1 MRLARTSLLISMS
14 VCASLALA
22 CGPEFPNRLL
32 DDRSASLQNLP
43 IGSFDFEMKR
53 LLAEPKDALI
63 PVEEAYYGSVP
74 AIAPASTAAANAA
87 NMRLAPIYERAAAE
101 FHKGDLDAARA
112 DFNAL
117 LAMAETEHLRSSRE
131 LAALYSLGRLER
143 AQSHDDAARTA
154 FRRVRARV
162 LEGIAD
168 PQGLGAAS
176 FGEEA
181 RIELDAGDFAKAI
194 GLYAEQAARGS
205 SSGMSSLGFVFSR
218 LISNESELDAALEDS
233 MVRRLLPAYLNAR
246 YETMPAGQ
254 LDRLVAHFDQLQSP
268 KLEGLDR
275 LAAALY
281 RAGSYELAG
290 KLAQRSESAM
300 AWWVRAKLALRG
312 GDQAA
317 AAASYAHAAAAFPV
331 EEDWGYRDGENAGP
345 IEEDAAR
352 GFSPRCR
359 VEGESGLLALSRGD
373 YVSAL
378 EQLYASADQYWDDA
392 AHVAERVL
400 TADELRQF
408 VDTHV
413 QVRPLALDAAGNVSW
428 SPGQRL
434 RTLLARRLLR
444 DGRFEEALPY
454 FDDPALAATARRYVD
469 ARNGARNGGRIERA
483 QAAFV
488 AAGIADSQGGDLLAF
503 ELDPDYSIY
512 GGSFDLNPAGHY
524 DDDYNWIPEERKDPD
539 IGTSFVG
546 KDEPARMLASRAK
559 PLQRYHYRYTALDL
573 AEEAAD
579 LLPARSQAYAAV
591 LCMATGWINNS
602 DHARGEALWL
612 RYVRNGP
619 YVPWAADFGRHCE
632 APDFAAAAER
642 LHVERIAQAK
652 RLIRHFGP
660 YAVAF
665 LAGCIVLVALIVRR
679 RRSRRALAT
688 S

>member
-1 MRLARTSLLISMS
+1 MLLNRTSLLIAMS
-14 VCASLALA
+14 ACASLALA

-53 LLAEPKDALI
+53 LLPEPKDALI
-63 PVEEAYYGSVP
+63 PVEDAYYGSVP
-74 AIAPASTAAANAA
+74 VIAPAPTAAADAA
-87 NMRLAPIYERAAAE
+87 NMRLAPIYERAAVE
-101 FHKGDLDAARA
+101 FHEGDLDAARA

-143 AQSHDDAARTA
+143 AQSHEDAARTA
-154 FRRVRARV
+154 FRRVRDRV
-162 LEGIAD
+162 LEGVAD

-205 SSGMSSLGFVFSR
+205 SSGMSSLGFVFSK

-300 AWWVRAKLALRG
+300 AWWVRAKLALRS
-312 GDQAA
+312 GDQAV

-373 YVSAL
+373 YESAL
-378 EQLYASADQYWDDA
+378 EQFYASADQYWDDA

-400 TADELRQF
+400 TVDELRQF

-488 AAGIADSQGGDLLAF
+488 AAGIADAQGGDLLAF

-546 KDEPARMLASRAK
+546 EDEPARMLASRAK

-632 APDFAAAAER
+632 APDFAAAAKR

-660 YAVAF
+660 YAAAL
-665 LAGCIVLVALIVRR
+665 LAGGIGLVALIVRR

>member
-1 MRLARTSLLISMS
+1 MRLVRTSLLIAMS
-14 VCASLALA
+14 ACASLALA

-32 DDRSASLQNLP
+32 DDRSASLQDLP

-53 LLAEPKDALI
+53 LLPEPKDALV
-63 PVEEAYYGSVP
+63 PVEEAYYGSVA
-74 AIAPASTAAANAA
+74 AIAPAPTAAEDAA
-87 NMRLAPIYERAAAE
+87 NMRVAPVYRKAAAA
-101 FHKGDLDAARA
+101 FHEGDLDAARTG
-112 DFNAL
+112 FNAL
-117 LAMAETEHLRSSRE
+117 LAMPEATRSSRE

-143 AQSHDDAARTA
+143 TQAHDDAARAA

-162 LEGIAD
+162 LEGVAD

-205 SSGMSSLGFVFSR
+205 SSGMSSLGFVFSK
-218 LISNESELDAALEDS
+218 LISDEGELDAALEDPT
-233 MVRRLLPAYLNAR
+233 VRRLLPAYLNAR
-246 YETMPAGQ
+246 YESMPVGQ
-254 LDRLVAHFDQLQSP
+254 LDRLVAHFDQLQSAE
-268 KLEGLDR
+268 LEGLDR

-281 RAGSYELAG
+281 RAGSYDLAG
-290 KLAQRSESAM
+290 KLAPRSESAM
-300 AWWVRAKLALRG
+300 AWWVRAKLALRS

-317 AAASYAHAAAAFPV
+317 AAAAYAHAAAAFPV

-345 IEEDAAR
+345 IEEDSAR

-373 YVSAL
+373 YATAL

-400 TADELRQF
+400 TVDELRQF

-413 QVRPLALDAAGNVSW
+413 RVRPLAPGAIPNEPSS
-428 SPGQRL
+428 SPARQMRA
-434 RTLLARRLLR
+434 LLARRLLR
-444 DGRFEEALPY
+444 DGRFEEALTY
-454 FDDPALAATARRYVD
+454 FDDPALAESAKRYVD
-469 ARNGARNGGRIERA
+469 ARVAAQNGGQIERA
-483 QAAFV
+483 EAAFA
-488 AAGIADSQGGDLLAF
+488 AAGILDTQGLDLLGF
-503 ELDPDYSIY
+503 ELDPDYVVY
-512 GGSFDLNPAGHY
+512 GGSYDPNAAGHY
-524 DDDYNWIPEERKDPD
+524 DDDYNWIAEERKDPD

-573 AEEAAD
+573 AEEAAS

-632 APDFAAAAER
+632 APDFAGAAKR
-642 LHVERIAQAK
+642 LKAERIAEAK
-652 RLIRHFGP
+652 RMIRRFGP
-660 YAVAF
+660 YAAGLLAICIGLGVF
-665 LAGCIVLVALIVRR
+665 LVRR
-679 RRSRRALAT
+679 RNRRDRAG